1 MTVITSPLVT
11 VDPQIHV
18 EFRNQPD
25 PGQGLK
31 LTKLTKL
38 ISYCQKHI
46 SYGYFNP
53 YRPILTWH
61 SKFELNMM
69 IPENFV
75 FLH

>member
-1 MTVITSPLVT
+1 M
-11 VDPQIHV
+11 
-18 EFRNQPD
+18 ECRNQPD

-31 LTKLTKL
+31 LPKLPKL
-38 ISYCQKHI
+38 ISYYQKCI

-53 YRPILTWH
+53 CRPILTWH

-69 IPENFV
+69 IPENLV